1 MVSRF
6 RSNIRLSD
14 ALDRYI
20 ERIRNAGHAE
30 KSVYT
35 ASAVLHRFQRKLA
48 ESRRDPDP
56 YVHMI
61 SESTVDDYFF
71 GPTGIRR
78 TGKLKSA
85 AGFNRYRSV
94 LKMFFDYAV
103 VMHWADINPVL
114 AIDPARPDPP
124 RSRLLLS
131 ASELLALPD
140 YAGNPVERMAVAIGE
155 NTGLRANDI
164 AHLTVF
170 DVNLANGTLQTEI
183 RKTRKMDD
191 KPISVELRTELNRWF
206 AEYRQVMGV
215 DELEDDWLLLP
226 AYRVAPPRAG
236 KRLLIADPRK
246 VISHPERLVQ
256 RPLARMGYPTK
267 QEGFHTLRRSAAR
280 VFFDSLRDKG
290 EARDHA
296 LMIVK
301 EFLNHS
307 SVVQTEHYLG
317 LNFDRTARDELLR
330 DRSFLTA
337 AAEQEQARISGTT
350 VEHLGERRGA

>member
-1 MVSRF
+1 MVSRM
-6 RSNIRLSD
+6 RSNVRLTD
-14 ALDRYI
+14 AVDRYV
-20 ERIRNAGHAE
+20 ERITNAGHAE
-30 KSVYT
+30 KSIYT
-35 ASAVLHRFQRKLA
+35 AEAVLHRFQRKLA
-48 ESRRDPDP
+48 ENRRDPNP
-56 YVHMI
+56 YVHLI
-61 SESTVDDYFF
+61 SESMLDNYFF
-71 GPTGIRR
+71 GPSGIRR

-103 VMHWADINPVL
+103 LMHWADINPVL
-114 AIDPARPDPP
+114 AIDTARPDPRRP
-124 RSRLLLS
+124 RLLLS
-131 ASELLALPD
+131 ASELLTLPD

-170 DVNLANGTLQTEI
+170 DVNLANGTIQTEI

-191 KPISVELRTELNRWF
+191 KPISIELRAELNRWF
-206 AEYRQVMGV
+206 ADYRCVMEV
-215 DELEDDWLLLP
+215 SELEDDWLILP
-226 AYRVAPPRAG
+226 AYQVAPPRAG
-236 KRLLIADPRK
+236 SRLLIANPRK

-267 QEGFHTLRRSAAR
+267 GEGFHTLRRSAAR
-280 VFFDSLRDKG
+280 VFFDSLRNKG

-307 SVVQTEHYLG
+307 SVVQTELYLG
-317 LNFDRTARDELLR
+317 LNFDRSARDELLR
-330 DRSFLTA
+330 DKSFLVD
-337 AAEQEQARISGTT
+337 AAEQEQARINGDA
-350 VEHLGERRGA
+350 VEHIGERRGA